1 MIDTLDMELATAQ
14 FEATWLE
21 VRYHED
27 DATVAE
33 VEAAIRR
40 VDALRRVVATM
51 AHERAVG
58 ESVCWHAP
66 DTRVSA
72 GH

>member
-1 MIDTLDMELATAQ
+1 MIDMELATAQ

-21 VRYHED
+21 VRYHEEG
-27 DATVAE
+27 ASVAE

-40 VDALRRVVATM
+40 VDALRRVAATM

-58 ESVCWHAP
+58 ESFSWRAP
-66 DTRVSA
+66 EVRQIA